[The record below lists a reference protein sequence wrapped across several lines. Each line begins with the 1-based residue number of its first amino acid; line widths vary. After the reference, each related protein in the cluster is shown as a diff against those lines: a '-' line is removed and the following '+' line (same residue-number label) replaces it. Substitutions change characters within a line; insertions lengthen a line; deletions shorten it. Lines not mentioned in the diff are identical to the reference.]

1 MSSLPSKQFIPTA
14 FPSSLCSSS
23 NAPASSPLGA
33 SAHTITFY
41 TPFLTSWSPIHLSD
55 LNSKAPRGGE
65 PSHLA
70 LPFPCL
76 EEIPCHEG
84 SCSCLCFSH
93 RALII
98 VCRLVIGLCPSSI
111 PDCKSGQDRN
121 YGCCAPTGFSES
133 NMVPD
138 TQQALDYLLNEY
150 VLTPCFSK
158 WGRRQRI
165 SSENCRAEC
174 LDTVLVN
181 WLFSV
186 NSVCYDLCYNCGPD
200 KELVYP

>member
-1 MSSLPSKQFIPTA
+1 MLNPWQECHPCQVSSL
-14 FPSSLCSSS
+14 FPLLCLPHYVAVTQWD
-23 NAPASSPLGA
+23 APASSPLGA
-33 SAHTITFY
+33 SAHTMPLPRTFY

-84 SCSCLCFSH
+84 SCSCLFFSH
-93 RALII
+93 RALTV
-98 VCRLVIGLCPSSI
+98 VCRLVIGLCLSSI
-111 PDCKSGQDRN
+111 PDCKSSPDRN

-138 TQQALDYLLNEY
+138 TQQALNYLLNDC
-150 VLTPCFSK
+150 VLTPCSIK
-158 WGRRQRI
+158 WGRR
-165 SSENCRAEC
+165 SWYPA
-174 LDTVLVN
+174 LVN
-181 WLFSV
+181 GGE
-186 NSVCYDLCYNCGPD
+186 DPD
-200 KELVYP
+200 TLL